1 MDWNALG
8 PAGAILVALGG
19 AIRWLDAR
27 KQRSRDQMIEA
38 LKYRLQAE
46 QEDHAETEEE
56 RDKYRDA
63 YRSARKTLRSYEQ
76 QLIAAGIVPDPT
88 WEEPDV

>member
-8 PAGAILVALGG
+8 PAGIILVALGG

-27 KQRSRDQMIEA
+27 QQRSRDQMIKA
-38 LKYRLQAE
+38 LEYRLKAE
-46 QEDHAETEEE
+46 QEDHKETEAE

-76 QLIAAGIVPDPT
+76 QLISAGIIPDPT

>member
-8 PAGAILVALGG
+8 PAGVILVALGG

-27 KQRSRDQMIEA
+27 HERSRDQMIKA
-38 LKYRLQAE
+38 LEYRLKAE
-46 QEDHAETEEE
+46 QEDHKETEEE

-63 YRSARKTLRSYEQ
+63 YRSARKTLRAYEA
-76 QLIAAGIVPDPT
+76 QLIAAGIIPDPT

>member
-8 PAGAILVALGG
+8 PVGVVLVALGG

-27 KQRSRDQMIEA
+27 QQRSRDQMIKA
-38 LKYRLQAE
+38 LEFRLKAE
-46 QEDHAETEEE
+46 QEDHKDTEEE

-63 YRSARKTLRSYEQ
+63 YRSARKTLRAYEA
-76 QLIAAGIVPDPT
+76 QLIAAGIIPDPT

>member
-8 PAGAILVALGG
+8 PVGVVLVALGG
-19 AIRWLDAR
+19 PIRWLDAR
-27 KQRSRDQMIEA
+27 QQRSRDQMIKA
-38 LKYRLQAE
+38 LEFRLRAE
-46 QEDHAETEEE
+46 QEDHKETEEQ

-63 YRSARKTLRSYEQ
+63 YRSARKTLRAYEA
-76 QLIAAGIVPDPT
+76 QLIAAGIIPDPT